1 MATLK
6 FFIKGNND
14 PSTIY
19 IRLIQG
25 RKIDIKKSTSLLI
38 NPKYWNN
45 NKGEIRQIAEF
56 ENKLNLKN
64 DLISLSSHVLNEFNN
79 SYANGELINSEWLND
94 VIKGFFN
101 QNEDID
107 FNYFVDYAEYFHKN
121 LKNKVQKTGV
131 TGVTLATEK
140 KYRTIIN
147 KVKDFEKHQ
156 KRKLKIIDIGL
167 KFHKDFIHFLHDVQ
181 KLNYNSTGKYLNLVK
196 TICLDAKKYGLK
208 INPDIEKG
216 EFRPTKEKVSFIT
229 LNENE
234 IQKIYDCDLTLTP
247 YLENA
252 RNWLIIGVWTGAR
265 VSDLLNFTNKN
276 VQNGFIEYT
285 SRKTNQKIILPL
297 HPQVKEILL
306 KLNGEFPYKISNQKF
321 NDYIKLVCKKSGI
334 NEIIPGAKQTKIKN
348 KVWRKTKGEF
358 EKYDLVSTHICRR
371 SFATNHYGKLPT
383 PVIMAVTG
391 HTTEAQF
398 LKYVGKTAKD
408 NAEIL
413 NDFWLIQDNLKRDK
427 KPSLKIIANDVVN
440 E

>member
-19 IRLIQG
+19 VRLIQG

-64 DLISLSSHVLNEFNN
+64 DLNNLSSHILNAFNTT
-79 SYANGELINSEWLND
+79 YANGDFINSDWLND
-94 VIKGFFN
+94 VIKSFFN
-101 QNEDID
+101 QSDDVD
-107 FNYFVDYAEYFHKN
+107 FSFFVDYAEYFHKN
-121 LKNKVQKTGV
+121 LKNKVQKNGV
-131 TGVTLATEK
+131 TGVSIATEK

-147 KVKDFEKHQ
+147 KIKDFEKYQ
-156 KRKLKIIDIGL
+156 KKRLKIIDVGL

-181 KLNYNSTGKYLNLVK
+181 NLNYNSTGKYLTFVK

-229 LNENE
+229 LSDNE
-234 IQKIYDCDLTLTP
+234 IQRIFDCDLKLKP
-247 YLENA
+247 YLDNA

-265 VSDLLNFTNKN
+265 VSDLLNFTKKN
-276 VQNGFIEYT
+276 VSNGFIEYT
-285 SRKTNQKIILPL
+285 SKKTNQKIILPL
-297 HPQVKEILL
+297 HPQVKEILNR
-306 KLNGEFPYKISNQKF
+306 LNGDFPKNISDQKF
-321 NDYIKLVCKKSGI
+321 NDYIKLVCEIAGI
-334 NEIIPGAKQTKIKN
+334 NEIIQGSKQLEIKKN
-348 KVWRKTKGEF
+348 VWRKTKGEF
-358 EKYDLVSTHICRR
+358 KKFELVSTHICRR

-398 LKYVGKTAKD
+398 LRYVGKTAKD
-408 NAEIL
+408 NADVL
-413 NDFWLIQDNLKRDK
+413 NDFWQVQEKLKSQK
-427 KPSLKIIANDVVN
+427 ESKLEIVSNNVVN
-440 E
+440 N